1 MKRQDTAKKTF
12 AIRIADKSTQ
22 AEKQKNLKA
31 IAKGHNIKINHL
43 KTHLETTPMHNW
55 HWKRCLKSTIK
66 KSKMKPQRK
75 TTENLLNGENMEQ
88 LVDLYVGI
96 ITWEQLASFL

>member
-43 KTHLETTPMHNW
+43 KTFRNYPNAQLALETVLEINHQEKQNET
-55 HWKRCLKSTIK
+55 TK
-66 KSKMKPQRK
+66 K
-75 TTENLLNGENMEQ
+75 NH
-88 LVDLYVGI
+88 
-96 ITWEQLASFL
+96 